1 MPTLISDNR
10 LNNLV
15 KINELREY
23 LEKNEYLVS
32 ITDKNLGVAVVTK
45 SWLIENTTKLWNDP
59 LNYRKLNALEREEHL
74 TRKIKAVKMCAA
86 LAEHI
91 GNEQLKDFL
100 LSKVP
105 AKETDESAVPV
116 LYGIP
121 KVHKLPVKVR
131 PIVPL

>member
-1 MPTLISDNR
+1 M
-10 LNNLV
+10 
-15 KINELREY
+15 
-23 LEKNEYLVS
+23 
-32 ITDKNLGVAVVTK
+32 
-45 SWLIENTTKLWNDP
+45 
-59 LNYRKLNALEREEHL
+59 

-131 PIVPL
+131 PIVPCHSNVQSPAAVYVSKLLKPLVAQRPYVIQGSKDLSIKLKELSLPRRKKVWIVSGDVVAFYPNIPLMKCL